1 MEIIWGRFVEK
12 NGGQKARATVP
23 LIWIWEL
30 DGFKWFQMTSQMEV
44 DDIMHRFVLAY
55 LEVAVGDLG
64 VVEVQRVQLP
74 GQVEGEFDDDVR
86 YLYAVGHPAGVGHPA
101 LQPE

>member
-1 MEIIWGRFVEK
+1 
-12 NGGQKARATVP
+12 
-23 LIWIWEL
+23 
-30 DGFKWFQMTSQMEV
+30 
-44 DDIMHRFVLAY
+44 MHTFVLAD

-86 YLYAVGHPAGVGHPA
+86 DLHAVGHPPGVGHPV